1 MQPETLRGLSRLY
14 ASGGIEKEAYRSARR
29 QLLAE
34 VVSGQRPPGDF
45 DNAEGNLP
53 NASVSAPLP
62 VPLVT
67 QSTRA
72 ESKSAAPTKLLTA
85 FVLLALA
92 GGLAS
97 TWHFLRPAAVP
108 QQLRPADEV
117 QQLSGQNLLGSF
129 LLENTWHQNAL
140 TALVGAWRTLAAE
153 EQKRLRNST
162 EAQRIRDAV
171 NQQIRANKAL
181 SALGESADSDTM
193 LSNLE
198 TLAAELSLTN
208 APWESNEPPV
218 SGEEQGVE
226 KITPRRPTASKV
238 MDGISPALSHERTS
252 GETTAP
258 RTREPSENRSS
269 ASAETTFPA
278 LETDSAASGEH
289 LPQVRLSGSL
299 EMTGSVPLVPLSE
312 KTAPIL
318 RVESSLR
325 TQPSTTSRSDEPES
339 GH

>member
-14 ASGGIEKEAYRSARR
+14 ASGGLEKEAYRSARR
-29 QLLAE
+29 QLIAE

-45 DNAEGNLP
+45 DNAAGNP
-53 NASVSAPLP
+53 HNVSVSAPLLD
-62 VPLVT
+62 PLVT

-108 QQLRPADEV
+108 IQLPPSGEV
-117 QQLSGQNLLGSF
+117 QQLSGQTLLGSF

-140 TALVGAWRTLAAE
+140 TAFVGAWRTLPAE
-153 EQKRLRNST
+153 EQTRLRNST
-162 EAQRIRDAV
+162 EAQRMRDAV

-218 SGEEQGVE
+218 PGEEQGVE

-252 GETTAP
+252 GGTTAP
-258 RTREPSENRSS
+258 RTREPGENRSS
-269 ASAETTFPA
+269 ALAETTFPA

-289 LPQVRLSGSL
+289 LPQVQLSGSP
-299 EMTGSVPLVPLSE
+299 EETGSPPIVPLSE
-312 KTAPIL
+312 KTAPVL

-325 TQPSTTSRSDEPES
+325 TRPSTASRSGKPES